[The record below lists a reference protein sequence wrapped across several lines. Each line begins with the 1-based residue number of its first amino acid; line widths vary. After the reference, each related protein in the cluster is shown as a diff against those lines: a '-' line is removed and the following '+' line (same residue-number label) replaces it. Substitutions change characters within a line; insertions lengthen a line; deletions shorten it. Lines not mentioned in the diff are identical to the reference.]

1 VKETEL
7 DWLEDDGRN
16 GSAPSAGRPRA
27 LLVLAALPWLV
38 VIALIVR
45 PGSASVSVGGRD
57 GSSDLAAGS
66 ALEHPDGFVEE
77 SPASDP
83 GAASEPVPLVASA
96 SDDPGLELTEIR
108 GRWRVA
114 PGPEEATALAVVV
127 ARAWLTGL
135 EPRLE
140 VEGIEP
146 APGELYA
153 EHLVVEAVEQ
163 ASPEAA
169 VVTLLAIVLDG
180 GDDLRTAVRRL
191 AVPIA
196 FERDGP
202 RPAGPP
208 WWLPGPQLEP
218 LDPER
223 MPLETP
229 EDLLA
234 ASQAIQAAGFDD
246 VQLHGVWRTSGWPV
260 IAEVTGTAPDGSR
273 LDGPVWLRRHLD
285 GFVVAGTPMSRSSG
299 RVGPVEQPAEEEER
313 P

>member
-7 DWLEDDGRN
+7 DWLDDDGRG
-16 GSAPSAGRPRA
+16 GSAPSTGRPRVI
-27 LLVLAALPWLV
+27 LVLAALPWLV

-45 PGSASVSVGGRD
+45 PGPASISVDRS
-57 GSSDLAAGS
+57 GSSDLTPGS
-66 ALEHPDGFVEE
+66 ALEHPDGPVAE
-77 SPASDP
+77 SPAPDP
-83 GAASEPVPLVASA
+83 GAASDPLPLAASA
-96 SDDPGLELTEIR
+96 SDHPGLELTEIR

-135 EPRLE
+135 EPRLD

-146 APGELYA
+146 VPGELYA

-169 VVTLLAIVLDG
+169 VVTLLAILLDG
-180 GDDLRTAVRRL
+180 GDDLRTTVRRL

-223 MPLETP
+223 MPLEDP

-234 ASQAIQAAGFDD
+234 ASHAIQAVGFED
-246 VQLHGVWRTSGWPV
+246 VRLHGVWRTSGWPV
-260 IAEVTGTAPDGSR
+260 IAEATGTAPDGSR
-273 LDGPVWLRRHLD
+273 LDGPIWLRRHLD
-285 GFVVAGTPMSRSSG
+285 GFVVAGSPMSRSGGS
-299 RVGPVEQPAEEEER
+299 VGPAGRHAEEE
-313 P
+313 